1 MAIYLLTTQGLQ
13 ARFPKTPQYPWI
25 HQRYNRIGMIIP
37 GIGEE
42 LFQEIPGQPTMST
55 QQDKERRAILPEGCK
70 RNSMRGLDPRV
81 HNLEPHLQSREI
93 ELSLGQSTNGT
104 RVKTSVI
111 DVTTLV
117 IGPMNAPKSKGR
129 RGLGLRS

>member
-1 MAIYLLTTQGLQ
+1 MLRCRWTLQ
-13 ARFPKTPQYPWI
+13 QSKAGVTPEI
-25 HQRYNRIGMIIP
+25 E
-37 GIGEE
+37 GEP
-42 LFQEIPGQPTMST
+42 LPEIPGQPTMST
-55 QQDKERRAILPEGCK
+55 QQDEGTKDKDREAILLEECRK
-70 RNSMRGLDPRV
+70 KQIKQLDPRV
-81 HNLEPHLQSREI
+81 DSQGLRLQSREI